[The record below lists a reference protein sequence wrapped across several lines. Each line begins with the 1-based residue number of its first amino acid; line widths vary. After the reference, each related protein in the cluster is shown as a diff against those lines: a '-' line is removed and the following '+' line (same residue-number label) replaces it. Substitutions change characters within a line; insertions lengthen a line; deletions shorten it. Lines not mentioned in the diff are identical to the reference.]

1 MAGFERLQQALVER
15 AVVPVVA
22 ALGLGHAV
30 EQRDQRGVDV
40 SPVSSAGGTGQDD
53 ESHPVGAL
61 RRRVADRTDV
71 RVGHTPASG
80 TEGLN
85 GSVRAVPTAQSGAEV
100 RAQPPSSVLRP
111 PLETVR

>member
-1 MAGFERLQQALVER
+1 
-15 AVVPVVA
+15 
-22 ALGLGHAV
+22 
-30 EQRDQRGVDV
+30 
-40 SPVSSAGGTGQDD
+40 
-53 ESHPVGAL
+53 
-61 RRRVADRTDV
+61 VADRTDV